1 MYKLIALD
9 IDGTLVTKKA
19 KITEKNLLSIAEAK
33 KKGVKIVLAS
43 GRPLNGLNRFL
54 KELDLINKG
63 DYAVGFNGAI
73 VQDTYTEE
81 IITMTTLNIDCY
93 KELYDI
99 SLKMGVNIHALTKV
113 KVITPKINKYS
124 QLEADL
130 NGIEI
135 EEISLENIGKEETIV
150 KVMMID
156 DPILLDNVVANLSED
171 IKERYTIFKS
181 APYFLEFLHKD
192 VNKWSGVF
200 GLAHKLGIKTEEIIC
215 VGDEE
220 NDIHMIENAGLGV
233 AMGNAVTKIKEVAD
247 YITLSNEESGVAH
260 VINKF
265 ILNKEDEE
273 YTA

>member
-19 KITEKNLLSIAEAK
+19 KITEENLLCIKEAK
-33 KKGVKIVLAS
+33 EKGIKVVLAS
-43 GRPLNGLNRFL
+43 GRPLKGLNRFL
-54 KELDLINKG
+54 KELDLVNKG
-63 DYAVGFNGAI
+63 DYAVGYNGAI

-81 IITMTTLNIDCY
+81 IINITPLDIECY
-93 KELYDI
+93 EELYKI
-99 SLKMGVNIHALTKV
+99 SLEMGVNIHALTKS

-135 EEISLENIGKEETIV
+135 EEIALKDIKPEETIV

-156 DPILLDNVVANLSED
+156 EPELLDNVVRNLSQE
-171 IKERYTIFKS
+171 IKDKYTIVKS
-181 APYFLEFLHKD
+181 APYFLEFLHNKA
-192 VNKWSGVF
+192 NKWSGVF
-200 GLAHKLGIKTEEIIC
+200 GLAEKLGIKSQEIIC

-233 AMGNAVTKIKEVAD
+233 AMGNAVPKIKEVAD

-260 VINKF
+260 VIKKF
-265 ILNKEDEE
+265 ILEDKQEHS
-273 YTA
+273 A